1 MERLFYEAAVFFIYF
16 WKMKITVPLQIIE
29 LEDDNY
35 HLVISSVLPDG
46 NQGLW
51 VVDTGASK
59 TVFDKTLSENF
70 STDNQGT
77 EEVHTAGIGENPIET
92 ETGRLQ
98 SFLLGKMK
106 VENLRVALLD
116 LSHINTFYSKA
127 TNLKI
132 CGLIGSD
139 FLLKHQATI
148 DYKKKL
154 LRLKL

>member
-1 MERLFYEAAVFFIYF
+1 
-16 WKMKITVPLQIIE
+16 MKVTVPLQIIE
-29 LEDDNY
+29 LEDDNF
-35 HLVISSVLPDG
+35 HLVVSSILPG
-46 NQGLW
+46 GTEGLW

-59 TVFDKTLSENF
+59 TVFDKTQSE
-70 STDNQGT
+70 SYSLDNQET
-77 EEVHTAGIGENPIET
+77 EEVHTAGIAEKPLET
-92 ETGRLQ
+92 ETGRIR

-106 VENLRVALLD
+106 VENLRVAILD

-127 TNLKI
+127 TSLKI

-139 FLLKHQATI
+139 FLLKHQAII

>member
-1 MERLFYEAAVFFIYF
+1 
-16 WKMKITVPLQIIE
+16 MKFTIPLQIIE
-29 LEDDNY
+29 LEDDNF
-35 HLVISSVLPDG
+35 HLVVSSVLPDG
-46 NQGLW
+46 TEGMW

-59 TVFDKTLSENF
+59 TVFNKTLSGNY
-70 STDNQGT
+70 SIDSQRT
-77 EEVHTAGIGENPIET
+77 EEVHTAGIGEKPLET
-92 ETGRLQ
+92 ETGRLR

-116 LSHINTFYSKA
+116 LSHVNTFYSKA

-139 FLLKHQATI
+139 FLLKHQAVI